1 MYENLFTFAS
11 AKKNMKRTVL
21 YIFLVLIAGTSFW
34 ACSMETHRKTIVLA
48 EAKLTHSQPDS
59 AYRLLNDLKY
69 TGGLPANWDARYCLA
84 YTEALCRIEYRES
97 SDSLIWRALTYY
109 KACSDSL
116 LYTKSLYWAAILNGN
131 NGWYDRTDSLLEE
144 ALAYCPEEE
153 YKLLVNIY
161 RQKGYTLLN
170 LGKAKEALSIHLK
183 EAEYSPRSNPPFPA
197 PLALRDIG
205 QAYWHNNMPDS
216 ALHYYLQ
223 AIDSVKGN
231 DQKWLKGAL
240 SLEASRIYA
249 VLHDYEKALTY
260 ALQAKENR
268 LSRWEL
274 PMYNLALAQI
284 YMYSHR
290 LDSART
296 YFVKAIQST
305 NPYIST
311 AGYQYL
317 MKLDRTVG
325 KYEDAY
331 HSFLNYQRSF
341 DLLKGSIDSD
351 LLQRKYQEEKL
362 ENENNL
368 LKLAKKERELYLL
381 ILFIILLF
389 AFLVFYLYYISNKK
403 RKVLEK
409 RKREEERLRLKA
421 QQLENENLLL
431 KQQQELSLLQQKAA
445 ELRESLFRKLPVVQ
459 KIPSLDRGREE
470 TDSAEFTRRI
480 TLTDDDWNELIQAI
494 NEAYSDFALRLQQQ
508 FPLLS
513 KNDVAFCCLLKI
525 KVAMKDLSDIYCISK
540 AGITKKKTRLKNEK
554 FSLPAEEGTLDEF
567 LQRF

>member
-1 MYENLFTFAS
+1 
-11 AKKNMKRTVL
+11 MKHTVL
-21 YIFLVLIAGTSFW
+21 YILLVFTAATNFW
-34 ACSMETHRKTIVLA
+34 SCSTETHRKAIMQAEEGLA
-48 EAKLTHSQPDS
+48 HNRPDS
-59 AYRLLNDLKY
+59 AYRLLSDLKY
-69 TGGLPANWDARYCLA
+69 TGGLPAEWDARYCLA
-84 YTEALCRIEYRES
+84 YTEALCRMEYREG
-97 SDSLIWRALTYY
+97 SDSLIRRAMTYY
-109 KACSDSL
+109 KASPDSL
-116 LYTKSLYWAAILNGN
+116 LYTKSLYWAAVLNGN
-131 NGWYDRTDSLLEE
+131 NGWYDRTDSLLDE
-144 ALAYCPEEE
+144 ALTYCPKDE
-153 YKLLVNIY
+153 YKFLVNIC
-161 RQKGYTLLN
+161 RQKGYALLN
-170 LGKAKEALSIHLK
+170 LNKEEKAVRIHRKEL
-183 EAEYSPRSNPPFPA
+183 EYGPRCTPPFPT
-197 PLALRDIG
+197 PLALRDVG
-205 QAYWHNNMPDS
+205 QAYRYNNMPDS
-216 ALHYYLQ
+216 ALYYYLQ
-223 AIDSVKGN
+223 AIDSVEGN
-231 DQKWLKGAL
+231 DRQWQKGLL
-240 SLEASRIYA
+240 SLEVSQIYA
-249 VLHDYEKALTY
+249 TSGDYEKALTY

-284 YMYSHR
+284 YMYSHQ

-305 NPYIST
+305 NPYVST

-317 MKLDRTVG
+317 MRLDRTVG
-325 KYEDAY
+325 KYKDAY

-341 DLLKGSIDSD
+341 DMVKGSIDSD
-351 LLQRKYQEEKL
+351 LLQRKYQEGKL

-381 ILFIILLF
+381 ILFVILLLV
-389 AFLVFYLYYISNKK
+389 FLGFYLYYMSNKK
-403 RKVLEK
+403 RKALEE
-409 RKREEERLRLKA
+409 RKQEEERLRLKA

-480 TLTDDDWNELIQAI
+480 TLTDDDWNELIQTI
-494 NEAYSDFALRLQQQ
+494 NEAYSDFALRLQQH
-508 FPLLS
+508 FPLLN

-554 FSLPAEEGTLDEF
+554 FNLTAEEGTLDEF